1 MNSREIVR
9 IIETVLAEKGISKG
23 QFYRDC
29 GISSATFSQWRTGLY
44 FPSYAAIKKIE
55 EYLGISFG
63 LYTNYSAEEE
73 PSDRPDNS
81 DNAKAS
87 FRSKDEK
94 DLFFSL
100 FQGSDVDITDDIM
113 DEVYGFVDYIK
124 DREAKKKRG
133 SYGRNPRGGR
143 E

>member
-23 QFYRDC
+23 QFYKDC
-29 GISSATFSQWRTGLY
+29 GISSATLSQWRSGVY
-44 FPSYAAIKKIE
+44 FPSYSALKKVE

-63 LYTNYSAEEE
+63 VTSKYSSAEEPE
-73 PSDRPDNS
+73 IKSLNS
-81 DNAKAS
+81 GNTQTS
-87 FRSKDEK
+87 FRSMNEK
-94 DLFFSL
+94 ELFFSL
-100 FQGSDVDITDDIM
+100 FSGSDVEITDDIM
-113 DEVYGFVDYIK
+113 GEVYGFVDYIK

-133 SYGRNPRGGR
+133 TYGGNPRGGR